1 MAVLLVQLMFMT
13 VCQIVHSTVIRR
25 SNLLPSSAAKTKKSV
40 NFIDVQTQSS
50 GNDCGL
56 FSIAFAASLCAGE
69 PEFLASILLIFYLA
83 CVGENPSELH
93 YIQHDFRNHLFKCL
107 EANLVTPFPRRNRK
121 RKGGN
126 RGQTSFGIFCTCRLP
141 AYGKMISCS
150 SCHEWFHRNV
160 L

>member
-83 CVGENPSELH
+83 CVGENPLIGHLYPLPIASYGSCKSRDYFHTRLQ
-93 YIQHDFRNHLFKCL
+93 YI
-107 EANLVTPFPRRNRK
+107 
-121 RKGGN
+121 
-126 RGQTSFGIFCTCRLP
+126 I
-141 AYGKMISCS
+141 
-150 SCHEWFHRNV
+150 
-160 L
+160 